1 METFSSTALFVIFFT
16 KNVKIPVSIS
26 CNQLYNLRV
35 ILYYTYEIMYV
46 LFNYFMEIYIYEKS
60 YSALVPIKNIY
71 IIIIFHG
78 FLHVPHRIVLI

>member
-71 IIIIFHG
+71 YNNFS
-78 FLHVPHRIVLI
+78 